1 MVSLKKVFCFVL
13 LLLSLSCFS
22 QSAVYQ
28 EGQELTTI
36 SLAISGK
43 LTDLKKNSEIVT
55 EQLKTLSE
63 NLKLSQAEAQKWK
76 EQSTKLSTSLESI
89 NEELNNS
96 YTIITQYEQKLKTR
110 IKIISI
116 LIIFACIRLLGLLFA
131 VYCYIKGIK
140 LPRILDIIL

>member
-1 MVSLKKVFCFVL
+1 MGSLKKVFCCV
-13 LLLSLSCFS
+13 LLSLPFYCFS
-22 QSAVYQ
+22 QSAACQ
-28 EGQELTTI
+28 EEQELTTI

-63 NLKLSQAEAQKWK
+63 NLKLSQAEALKWK

-110 IKIISI
+110 IKIISV

-131 VYCYIKGIK
+131 VYCYIRGIK
-140 LPRILDIIL
+140 LPRLLDIVL